1 MDISDS
7 TSVVDSR
14 FDDVKKIL
22 EKIPPD
28 QKQETVNS
36 VLRDLYKENLFSFAK
51 YFLGYKDIVSHA
63 HLEMIEALEAPT
75 KRKLIVMPR
84 GTFKS
89 SIGVVAYSLWLL
101 IRNPNE
107 RILIDSELYTNSRN
121 FLREMKAHMM
131 SQAWTSLFGKWEGPI
146 WTESEMTVSTRTKS
160 FKEASIT
167 ASGVGATK
175 VGQHYTVIIG
185 DDYNSSNNSGTP
197 EACQKIIDHYRLNQ
211 SILEPDGV
219 YVVIGTRYSVLDLPG
234 FILDNEIEV
243 QDGLIQGF

>member
-1 MDISDS
+1 MDKSDS
-7 TSVVDSR
+7 TSAVDSKSG
-14 FDDVKKIL
+14 DVVKIL
-22 EKIPPD
+22 SKLDPHQRD
-28 QKQETVNS
+28 LVSKQ

-63 HLEMIEALEAPT
+63 HLEMIEVLESPT

-131 SQAWTSLFGKWEGPI
+131 SQNWKNLFGEWEGPI
-146 WTESEMTVSTRTKS
+146 WTESELTVRARTKS
-160 FKEASIT
+160 YKEASIT

-185 DDYNSSNNSGTP
+185 DDYNSSNNSATP
-197 EACQKIIDHYRLNQ
+197 EACQKIVDHYRLNQ
-211 SILEPDGV
+211 SILEPDGT
-219 YVVIGTRYSVLDLPG
+219 YVVIGTRYSVGDLPG
-234 FILDNEIEV
+234 FILDNEIV
-243 QDGLIQGF
+243 QNDRPQENL